1 MKRFACLI
9 SALLITTACAAPVA
23 TPLLGTPLPVASSA
37 PAAAPTA
44 TAASS
49 ALPSAT
55 PGATPSAT
63 PTPTP
68 TAAPP
73 TPGPTLVRGGQV
85 TLVTHDSFAASDPV
99 IHDFETQSGQTLKV
113 LKGGDAGVMVNQAI
127 LTKTDPLGDVLYG
140 VDNTFLSRALDAGI
154 FVPYVSPASAPVAQ
168 EFKLD
173 PLNRVTPIDFGD
185 VCIVYDVKS
194 AGGTG
199 AAQPPQTINDL
210 TNPTYK
216 STLVVENPATSSPG
230 LAFMLATI
238 VRFGESGDYTWLDY
252 WRDLRAN
259 DVLVVSDWNDAY
271 YNEFSGGG
279 SGGNRP
285 FVVSY
290 ATDPAADVYFGGG
303 QSTTPGVQKVDDGCF
318 RQIEFAAVLAGAKNP
333 AGAQAWVDYM
343 ASPEFQ
349 SDIPLNMFVFPVNPN
364 AQVPDLFAKFAA
376 QATNPLTMDPQT
388 ISANRD
394 RWIQQWTDTV
404 IH

>member
-1 MKRFACLI
+1 MKRFAWLT
-9 SALLITTACAAPVA
+9 SMLLIATACAAPVS
-23 TPLLGTPLPVASSA
+23 TPLPTASSSPAATPTETPEATSRVTPA
-37 PAAAPTA
+37 PALTVAPTA
-44 TAASS
+44 
-49 ALPSAT
+49 
-55 PGATPSAT
+55 
-63 PTPTP
+63 
-68 TAAPP
+68 
-73 TPGPTLVRGGQV
+73 GPTLVAGSQV

-113 LKGGDAGVMVNQAI
+113 LKGGDAGAMVNQAI
-127 LTKTDPLGDVLYG
+127 LTKNDPLGDALYG

-154 FVPYVSPASAPVAQ
+154 FVPYVSPASASVAQ

-173 PLNRVTPIDFGD
+173 PQNMVTPIDFGD
-185 VCIVYDVKS
+185 VCVVYDVKA
-194 AGGTG
+194 AGGSG
-199 AAQPPQTINDL
+199 GAQPPPTIDEL
-210 TNPTYK
+210 TSATYK

-238 VRFGESGDYTWLDY
+238 IRFGESGDYTWLDY

-290 ATDPAADVYFGGG
+290 ATDPAADVYFAGGA
-303 QSTTPGVQKVDDGCF
+303 STTPGVQKVDDGCF
-318 RQIEFAAVLAGAKNP
+318 RQVEFAGVLAGAQNP

-349 SDIPLNMFVFPVNPN
+349 SDIPFNMFVFPVNPD
-364 AQVPDLFAKFAA
+364 AQVPSLFAKYAA
-376 QATNPLTMDPQT
+376 QATDPLTMDPQT

-394 RWIQQWTDTV
+394 RWIQQWTDAV